1 MFILSDIDI
10 WRQHNNISSFKFAII
25 IIVLKT
31 EHQAQD
37 MIYFLITKYWI
48 VKAPVLELERRLLS
62 SSHQSSEEAA
72 GLHCQAGLVN
82 EAWEESEVMLSSHL

>member
-1 MFILSDIDI
+1 MFILGDIDI

-37 MIYFLITKYWI
+37 MIYFLNKILNCKPSSPG
-48 VKAPVLELERRLLS
+48 AGELEVAQFLTSEFRGSCWPPLS
-62 SSHQSSEEAA
+62 
-72 GLHCQAGLVN
+72 GRPCQ
-82 EAWEESEVMLSSHL
+82 

>member
-1 MFILSDIDI
+1 MFILGDIDI

-37 MIYFLITKYWI
+37 MIYFLNKILKC
-48 VKAPVLELERRLLS
+48 KPSSPGAGELERRFLS

-72 GLHCQAGLVN
+72 GLH
-82 EAWEESEVMLSSHL
+82 

>member
-1 MFILSDIDI
+1 MFILGDIDI

-37 MIYFLITKYWI
+37 MIYFLNKILNCKPSSPGAGGCSEFRGSCW
-48 VKAPVLELERRLLS
+48 PPLS
-62 SSHQSSEEAA
+62 
-72 GLHCQAGLVN
+72 GRPCQ
-82 EAWEESEVMLSSHL
+82 